1 MENEPDQNVVCLLSV
16 KYVVPLMAVTLKPRA
31 ELFGAPAHAGKV
43 SEKVKEVPEARMIA
57 VGLST
62 SEFPFGIIVD
72 RKKLASRQRRK
83 PVLSHGARRSAG
95 APRPKYRPYCPDKRY
110 CSRGD

>member
-1 MENEPDQNVVCLLSV
+1 MEDEPDQNVAYLLSV
-16 KYVVPLMAVTLKPRA
+16 KNVVQLMAVTLKPRA
-31 ELFGAPAHAGKV
+31 EILGAPAHAGKV
-43 SEKVKEVPEARMIA
+43 SEKVKEVPEARVIA
-57 VGLST
+57 VGLSA

-83 PVLSHGARRSAG
+83 PVFSHGARQSAG
-95 APRPKYRPYCPDKRY
+95 APRPEYRPCCPDKRY